1 MVSNYA
7 PSTEEQANFDSRLR
21 KKGDLVAL
29 SKVGVVDIGSNS
41 VRLVVFDGAARS
53 PAYYYNEK
61 IMCALGAGLSETG
74 CLNPDGRTRAVAAI
88 LRFTYLAKAMGIPR
102 LITVATA
109 AVRDA
114 QDGAAFVQ
122 ELKEKTGQ
130 AVLVIKGK

>member
-7 PSTEEQANFDSRLR
+7 PSKQEQANFDSRLR

-61 IMCALGAGLSETG
+61 IMCALGGGAGRNRVLESRG
-74 CLNPDGRTRAVAAI
+74 PRARGGGDFA
-88 LRFTYLAKAMGIPR
+88 LYLFGKSHGH
-102 LITVATA
+102 TA
-109 AVRDA
+109 LDRGGYSG
-114 QDGAAFVQ
+114 GA
-122 ELKEKTGQ
+122 
-130 AVLVIKGK
+130 

>member
-7 PSTEEQANFDSRLR
+7 PSIEEKANFDSRLR

-88 LRFTYLAKAMGIPR
+88 LRFTYLRP
-102 LITVATA
+102 LPYLPE
-109 AVRDA
+109 DA
-114 QDGAAFVQ
+114 Q
-122 ELKEKTGQ
+122 
-130 AVLVIKGK
+130 